1 MKRGIGLAAALFLA
15 AIGLQRAVSAPSA
28 DKPTAADQGVLAKAG
43 KELFHDDFARSDM
56 KPKWQVGKGFWTV
69 KDGMATAAENPDDK
83 HGAYAYA
90 AFPQNFVVKD
100 VVVEFQLKL
109 DGARAAHLMIND
121 NKYKESHAGHIL
133 KATIMPGKVN
143 VADYKYGAM
152 KNEIFEKMKDEKVSA
167 EEKKQLRE
175 SIKDK
180 SADFRTDAEGGR
192 FLPVRV
198 EIAGSEMLV
207 SVDGKPAAYLKS
219 EGIDHPTKNKI
230 GFEISGKSVEI
241 KDVKVF
247 EAALSPEWAGK
258 KEAVIQSL
266 MVQR

>member
-1 MKRGIGLAAALFLA
+1 MKRGLAMAAALFLA
-15 AIGLQRAVSAPSA
+15 AVGLQRAVGAPSA
-28 DKPTAADQGVLAKAG
+28 EKNAQPQQGVLAMTG
-43 KELFHDDFARSDM
+43 KELFHDDFARNEM

-69 KDGMATAAENPDDK
+69 KDGEATAAENPEDK

-90 AFPQNFVVKD
+90 AFAPNFIVKD
-100 VVVEFQLKL
+100 VVVEFQVKM
-109 DGARAAHLMIND
+109 DGARACHLMIND

-133 KATIMPGKVN
+133 KASIMPGKVN

-152 KNEIFEKMKDEKVSA
+152 KNDVFEKMKDEKVSA
-167 EEKKQLRE
+167 DEKKKLRE

-180 SADFRTDAEGGR
+180 SADFKADTEGGE
-192 FLPVRV
+192 FHAVRV
-198 EIAGSEMLV
+198 EIVGSEMLV

-230 GFEISGKSVEI
+230 GFEVSGKSVEI

-247 EAALSPEWAGK
+247 EAAPSPEWAAK
-258 KEAVIQSL
+258 KEAVMQGL
-266 MVQR
+266 KRG